1 MTDKKRDYV
10 RTKTLNKIKSKDKKN
25 KFIIIL
31 FLLIIILIVS
41 TLIIFN
47 NNRTKKIKI
56 GNNSSSQEI
65 VDYILNI
72 SSYEAKVEVNI
83 KTNKSNNKYILKK
96 QKIKPDMMTQE
107 VLEPSNISGVKI
119 IRKGNELKLEN
130 TNLSLSSIYN
140 NYEYI
145 SKNDLDLNCFIDN
158 YKNNEK
164 SEYIEKDNQIIM
176 KTKIFNMEKLLY
188 IDKDTVLPVK
198 MEIKDDSKKNE
209 IYILYN
215 EVKINSLNKE
225 DILAF
230 ERDKNI
236 VLI

>member
-72 SSYEAKVEVNI
+72 SSYEAKVEVKQADKE
-83 KTNKSNNKYILKK
+83 KTTTFENN
-96 QKIKPDMMTQE
+96 QFRRNTVNNQQT
-107 VLEPSNISGVKI
+107 SGYVRNNNYKNNDY
-119 IRKGNELKLEN
+119 RNN
-130 TNLSLSSIYN
+130 NYRD

>member
-83 KTNKSNNKYILKK
+83 KTNKSNNKYILK
-96 QKIKPDMMTQE
+96 QQYIEPDMMTQE